1 MDAQRIASREEWL
14 AARKALL
21 AKEKEFTR
29 ARDALNAERRKLPMV
44 RIDKDYV
51 FEGPN
56 GKAGLRDLFDGR
68 RQLIVYHFMLDA
80 DAPPPGKSGA
90 PWEEGCPGC
99 SYFAD
104 NIPHLSHLHARDTSL
119 VMVSRAPLAKIAPFK
134 RRMGWTVPWYSSFGS
149 DFNYDFHVTLD
160 EAKGSTEWNY
170 QSAKA
175 LQQAGKIPSTKGELP
190 GISVF
195 LREGDE
201 IFHSYSTYGRGL
213 DALIGT
219 YQLLDLTP
227 FGRGEGWGGMP
238 DLGQGMGWV
247 RHHDKY
253 GGNETPDCCHS

>member
-1 MDAQRIASREEWL
+1 MISQKIASREEWL

-21 AKEKEFTR
+21 AKEKEFTQ

-44 RIDKDYV
+44 RIDRDYL
-51 FEGPN
+51 FEGPD
-56 GKAGLRDLFDGR
+56 GKVKLFDLFEGR

-80 DAPPPGKSGA
+80 DDPPPGQSGA

-99 SYFAD
+99 SFLAD
-104 NIPHLSHLHARDTSL
+104 NLPVLSHLYARDTSFA
-119 VMVSRAPLAKIAPFK
+119 MISRAPLAKIAPFK
-134 RRMGWTVPWYSSFGS
+134 KRMGWTMPWYSSYGS

-160 EAKGSTEWNY
+160 EAKGSREWNY
-170 QSAKA
+170 QSAEA

-195 LREGDE
+195 LRDSNE
-201 IFHSYSTYGRGL
+201 IFHSYSTYARGL
-213 DALIGT
+213 DPILGT

-238 DLGQGMGWV
+238 DLGQGLNWL

-253 GGNETPDCCHS
+253 EEKNSPSCCHS